1 MQSSRVFVLV
11 FSLSAALFAQAPAP
25 LSFDVVSV
33 RPSTSGQPSSNV
45 PLGPG
50 NVFSPTGG
58 LLRARNFPLLTYINF
73 AYRSTSEQEASLAAS
88 APAWVREDFFTI
100 EARTDNTTV
109 TKDQMRLMM
118 RTLLAER
125 FKLTIHREMRETR
138 VYALLQIKANTLGPR
153 LRSHPATATC
163 ANFAPSAPATG
174 GKAPDQPVQ
183 TTQGDFPVIC
193 GGILGLQASAPD
205 RYSFGAANIFM
216 PVIAES
222 FSSWGNLGRPVVDRT
237 GLEGPYDFVLDFTPD
252 PRPSYATEDSGGP
265 NFQQALQQQLGLKLE
280 PQKAPV
286 EFLVLDHVEHPT
298 EN

>member
-1 MQSSRVFVLV
+1 MRSSAGLV
-11 FSLSAALFAQAPAP
+11 AALFLGSRLFAQAPASP
-25 LSFDVVSV
+25 SFDVVSI
-33 RPSTSGQPSSNV
+33 RPSTADQPSSNV

-58 LLRARNFPLLTYINF
+58 VLRARNFPLLTYINF

-88 APAWVREDFFTI
+88 APAWVREDRFTI
-100 EARTDNTTV
+100 EARTDNTVV
-109 TKDQMRLMM
+109 TKDQLRLMM
-118 RTLLAER
+118 RTLLADR
-125 FKLTIHREMRETR
+125 FKLVIHREMRETR
-138 VYALLQIKANTLGPR
+138 VYALLESKPNTLGPR
-153 LRSHPATATC
+153 LRAHPATAAC
-163 ANFAPSAPATG
+163 ANFAPAAPATG

-183 TTQGDFPVIC
+183 PSPGDFPVVC
-193 GGILGLQASAPD
+193 AGILGLQASAQD
-205 RYSFGAANIFM
+205 RYSFGAANILM
-216 PVIAES
+216 PVLAAS

-280 PQKAPV
+280 AQKAPV
-286 EFLVLDHVEHPT
+286 EFLVLDHVERPT

>member
-1 MQSSRVFVLV
+1 MRNSFVLAAA
-11 FSLSAALFAQAPAP
+11 FLFTAALPAQTPAA
-25 LSFDVVSV
+25 LTFDVASV

-50 NVFSPTGG
+50 NVFTPTGG

-88 APAWVREDFFTI
+88 APAWVREDLFTI
-100 EARTDNTTV
+100 EARTDNTAV
-109 TKDQMRLMM
+109 TKDQLRFMM
-118 RTLLAER
+118 RALLADR

-138 VYALLQIKANTLGPR
+138 VYALLLIKPNTLGPR
-153 LRSHPATATC
+153 LRIHPATATC
-163 ANFAPSAPATG
+163 ANYAPSAPPTG

-183 TTQGDFPVIC
+183 STPGDFPVIC
-193 GGILGLQASAPD
+193 GGILGLQASASN
-205 RYSFGAANIFM
+205 RYSFGAAGILM
-216 PVIAES
+216 PVIAKS

-237 GLEGPYDFVLDFTPD
+237 GLAGPYDFILDFTPD

-265 NFQQALQQQLGLKLE
+265 SFQQALQQQLGLKLE
-280 PQKAPV
+280 AQKAQV

-298 EN
+298 GN

>member
-1 MQSSRVFVLV
+1 MRGSFVFVAAFLLTA
-11 FSLSAALFAQAPAP
+11 SLAAQAPAS

-33 RPSTSGQPSSNV
+33 RPSTSGHPSSNV

-50 NVFSPTGG
+50 NVFSSTGG

-73 AYRSTSEQEASLAAS
+73 AYKSTSEQEASLAAS
-88 APAWVREDFFTI
+88 APAWVREDLFTI
-100 EARTDNTTV
+100 EARTDNTAV

-118 RTLLAER
+118 RALLADR
-125 FKLTIHREMRETR
+125 FKLTIHREARETR
-138 VYALLQIKANTLGPR
+138 VYALLQNKPNTLGPR

-183 TTQGDFPVIC
+183 TSPGDFPVLC

-205 RYSFGAANIFM
+205 RYSFGAANILM
-216 PVIAES
+216 PVIAAS
-222 FSSWGNLGRPVVDRT
+222 FSSWGNLGHPVVDRT

-265 NFQQALQQQLGLKLE
+265 SFQQALQQQLGLKLE
-280 PQKAPV
+280 MQKAPV

>member
-1 MQSSRVFVLV
+1 MRGSCVFVATFLLTA
-11 FSLSAALFAQAPAP
+11 SLAAQASAS

-50 NVFSPTGG
+50 NVFSSTGG

-88 APAWVREDFFTI
+88 APDWVREDLFTI
-100 EARTDNTTV
+100 EARTDDTAV
-109 TKDQMRLMM
+109 TKDQLRLMM
-118 RTLLAER
+118 RTLLADR

-138 VYALLQIKANTLGPR
+138 VYALLQTKRNTFGPR

-163 ANFAPSAPATG
+163 ANFAPVAPATG
-174 GKAPDQPVQ
+174 GKAPNQPVQ
-183 TTQGDFPVIC
+183 TLPGDFPVIC

-205 RYSFGAANIFM
+205 RYSFGAANILL
-216 PVIAES
+216 PVLAAS
-222 FSSWGNLGRPVVDRT
+222 FSSWGNLGHPVVDRT

-280 PQKAPV
+280 AQKAPV

-298 EN
+298 GN

>member
-1 MQSSRVFVLV
+1 MRNSFVLAAA
-11 FSLSAALFAQAPAP
+11 FLFTAALPAQTPAA
-25 LSFDVVSV
+25 LTFDVASV

-50 NVFSPTGG
+50 NVFTPTGG

-88 APAWVREDFFTI
+88 APAWVREDLFTI
-100 EARTDNTTV
+100 EARTDNTAV
-109 TKDQMRLMM
+109 TKDQLRSMM
-118 RTLLAER
+118 RALLADR

-138 VYALLQIKANTLGPR
+138 VYALLQVKPDTLGPR
-153 LRSHPATATC
+153 LRSHPATAIC
-163 ANFAPSAPATG
+163 ANFAPAAPATG

-183 TTQGDFPVIC
+183 TSPGDFPVIC
-193 GGILGLQASAPD
+193 GGILGLQASASD
-205 RYSFGAANIFM
+205 RYSFGAAGILM
-216 PVIAES
+216 PVIAKS

-237 GLEGPYDFVLDFTPD
+237 GLAGPYDFILDFTPD

-265 NFQQALQQQLGLKLE
+265 SFQQALQQQLGLKLE
-280 PQKAPV
+280 AQKAQV

-298 EN
+298 GN

>member
-1 MQSSRVFVLV
+1 MRGSFVFLAAFLLV
-11 FSLSAALFAQAPAP
+11 APLAAQAPAS

-33 RPSTSGQPSSNV
+33 RPSTSGQPASNV

-58 LLRARNFPLLTYINF
+58 FLRARNFPLLTYIDF

-88 APAWVREDFFTI
+88 APAWVREDLFTI
-100 EARTDNTTV
+100 EARTDNTAV

-118 RTLLAER
+118 RTLLADR

-138 VYALLQIKANTLGPR
+138 VYALLQIKPDTLGPR
-153 LRSHPATATC
+153 LRTHPATATC
-163 ANFAPSAPATG
+163 ANFAPAAPATG

-183 TTQGDFPVIC
+183 TSPGDFPVIC
-193 GGILGLQASAPD
+193 GGILGLQASAQD
-205 RYSFGAANIFM
+205 RYSFGAANILM
-216 PVIAES
+216 PVIAKS

-252 PRPSYATEDSGGP
+252 PRPAYATEDSGGP
-265 NFQQALQQQLGLKLE
+265 TFQQALQQQLGLKLE
-280 PQKAPV
+280 PQKAAV

>member
-1 MQSSRVFVLV
+1 MRSSRFFLAAFVV
-11 FSLSAALFAQAPAP
+11 SAPLFAQAPVS

-88 APAWVREDFFTI
+88 APAWVREDLFTI
-100 EARTDNTTV
+100 EARTDNTAV
-109 TKDQMRLMM
+109 NKDQMRLMM

-138 VYALLQIKANTLGPR
+138 VYALLQVKPDTLGLR
-153 LRSHPATATC
+153 LRAHPTTAAC

-174 GKAPDQPVQ
+174 GGAPDQPVQ
-183 TTQGDFPVIC
+183 TTKGDFPVIC
-193 GGILGLQASAPD
+193 GGILGLQASAQD
-205 RYSFGAANIFM
+205 RYSFGAANILM
-216 PVIAES
+216 PVIAEA
-222 FSSWGNLGRPVVDRT
+222 FSSWGNLGHPVVDRT
-237 GLEGPYDFVLDFTPD
+237 GLQGPYDFVLDFTPD

-265 NFQQALQQQLGLKLE
+265 SFQQALQQQLGLKLE
-280 PQKAPV
+280 AQKAPV

>member
-1 MQSSRVFVLV
+1 MRGSFVFLAAFLLV
-11 FSLSAALFAQAPAP
+11 APLAAQAPAS

-33 RPSTSGQPSSNV
+33 RPSTSGQPASNV

-50 NVFSPTGG
+50 NVFTPTGG

-88 APAWVREDFFTI
+88 APAWVREDLFTI
-100 EARTDNTTV
+100 EARTDNASV
-109 TKDQMRLMM
+109 TKDQLRLMM
-118 RTLLAER
+118 RTLLADR
-125 FKLTIHREMRETR
+125 FKLTIHREARETR
-138 VYALLQIKANTLGPR
+138 VYALLQIKPDTLGPR

-163 ANFAPSAPATG
+163 ANYAPSAPATG
-174 GKAPDQPVQ
+174 GKAPAQPVQ
-183 TTQGDFPVIC
+183 TSPGDFPVVC
-193 GGILGLQASAPD
+193 GGILGLPASAPD
-205 RYSFGAANIFM
+205 RYSFGAANVLM

-222 FSSWGNLGRPVVDRT
+222 FSSWGNLGHPVVDRT

-265 NFQQALQQQLGLKLE
+265 GFQQALQQQLGLKLE
-280 PQKAPV
+280 TQKAPV

-298 EN
+298 VN

>member
-1 MQSSRVFVLV
+1 MRGSFVFLAAFLLV
-11 FSLSAALFAQAPAP
+11 APLAAQAPAS

-33 RPSTSGQPSSNV
+33 RPSTSGQPASNV

-58 LLRARNFPLLTYINF
+58 SLSARNFPLLTYINF

-88 APAWVREDFFTI
+88 APAWVREDLFTI
-100 EARTDNTTV
+100 EARNDNASV
-109 TKDQMRLMM
+109 TKDQLRLMM
-118 RTLLAER
+118 RTLLADR
-125 FKLTIHREMRETR
+125 FKLTIHREARETR
-138 VYALLQIKANTLGPR
+138 VYALLQIKPNTLGPR
-153 LRSHPATATC
+153 LRTHPATATC
-163 ANFAPSAPATG
+163 ANYAPSAPVTG

-183 TTQGDFPVIC
+183 TSPGDFPVIC

-205 RYSFGAANIFM
+205 RNSFGAANILM
-216 PVIAES
+216 PVIAAS
-222 FSSWGNLGRPVVDRT
+222 LSSWGNLGRLVVDRT

-252 PRPSYATEDSGGP
+252 PRPAYATEDSGGP
-265 NFQQALQQQLGLKLE
+265 TFQQALQQQLGLKLE